1 MPSCSFSFFIR
12 FSVYFLKYSS
22 LTFSLERARGITV
35 HSPPRESDV
44 GEVTVSCSYSA
55 VFFSA
60 CSSVGFPPTQP
71 VSTVA
76 VRRSIR
82 KMCFLFSVL
91 IIILSFLSTDRI
103 TTTVMILSVSIL
115 SQFYICCRP

>member
-1 MPSCSFSFFIR
+1 M
-12 FSVYFLKYSS
+12 YFLKYSS

-76 VRRSIR
+76 VRAIGENPEDIGGYNIE
-82 KMCFLFSVL
+82 KPLEDFLCIF
-91 IIILSFLSTDRI
+91 
-103 TTTVMILSVSIL
+103 
-115 SQFYICCRP
+115 